1 MSAAERIS
9 QRVARANTRLT
20 SNRYDDSLA
29 GETSELLARLRKI
42 RARSTATTQGSSIST
57 APLLNSSEA
66 PSAAKRRRVE
76 RTESAVNA
84 HDELRWQDNLLTWT
98 RGSTLVRTF
107 SFSSPVLQAFWTL
120 FSVTS
125 SDSIQTAPG
134 KTRANQHTDPPVPAL
149 CVFFEQAV
157 HIHFPGIGEQV
168 DMGLPFRFARAFP
181 APVGFLI
188 QRQIES
194 EDERIASRLQRP
206 ATSTSLPQAASSSFG
221 YPFPDLSNSSDS
233 SYSLSHLIDET
244 DEASASQ
251 LHQDATRLLP
261 MVFYLSRCYDDLVP
275 VDRFPQLS
283 FSLSPSDDPKP
294 ITHGPASPFGEMD
307 EVVVFVSAHND
318 QHLPPYIVTT
328 SARNSAVRVYAFAA
342 RPEAFE
348 ATPALLSTPRV
359 PSSLTITTA
368 GSNGATTA
376 AGSQPFGIQSH
387 DDDPQPMTGHARTL
401 SDTNGA
407 ISSTALGR
415 GFPTTIRK
423 SARIDLE
430 RRTSGMIS
438 TAMGRDPSGRSR
450 RISAMH
456 SGAGERRSTG
466 RKDDQAGQA
475 RDRTLANIS
484 HTADGLRLQSQAYPH
499 DAMMDELGGGGGTS
513 MRITTNPTPAVRL
526 RRSSQAAARTPYGG
540 PRNSNRTSTSA
551 VKSRPSMNLS
561 RLDTAIDP
569 TRFSSTIATGTAD
582 GIRADAIDAD
592 TGITDDDDVDL
603 AHIADMDSFARSFAC
618 VCLLDEIKIEGLSSA
633 QHLANLQVSSATFE
647 RLDPDAAYLFL
658 SVPAISQTF
667 CRRLGYQRLGS
678 QDRSRKL
685 PFCKPPAKLQA
696 ASVIPSAALAPI
708 QTLAPHSTEVLTM
721 SSDGTLQ
728 LHFAPP
734 STGSEALDIS
744 AFGPLAQA
752 RDRLA
757 GQGCSIHLRAA
768 TAGPKSCVQLA
779 SAESQDTI
787 DVDLDFRP
795 RCPVTARVLK
805 VLAQTVPS
813 RLVAK
818 IKSRWIQ
825 TRFLAGAQ
833 PLSRYGRAAFEADW
847 AALSLILGSSP
858 SPPSVASEGTRGPT
872 AHSLFGD
879 DSLLRGLVPLS
890 GGVDSAK
897 ANSGSQANNEHALE
911 RDEAGHVLLALY
923 LLAEETRLDASHPDD
938 VVSKVA
944 HLAAAMAQRYHSAS
958 WVEAI
963 HRRLVPGQ
971 PDVSP
976 GMATAPIGRADA
988 GIEGPPT
995 DLYQVLLNMASGS
1008 SERVSSLQTWI
1019 ATGSASA
1026 NVTHASSTFP
1036 VLDAV
1041 LRVFSIFGE
1050 AKAGRQPV
1058 RTTVVESMISNG
1070 LDLETLRRLPFGI
1083 ALPLYQAIRACQIEP
1098 PSGKS
1103 AEFYHMIQRAEL
1115 ALNASAQ
1122 RGSLS
1127 TANARQIPEQLIRT
1141 LPEDA
1146 PLDAICAQLF
1156 SRDFRL
1162 RDVVAMLKT
1171 DSLNSVYVSEGEN
1184 QTEAAITEQHNAA
1197 VAAIGERT
1205 KALPPGRA
1213 MLFMTSRHFSPTHKW
1228 RIPSICLAVKVR
1240 PRGTTIEP
1248 DTKAESAGLDWP
1260 EFHNG
1265 VASVLEL
1272 NLAANVGVDS
1282 KWIFAHLGE
1291 QVTARHAGFLYGL
1304 GLMKQLPTL
1313 TPVHVFRYLKM
1324 RNNLLTIG
1332 FLLGMAVSTVGTAD
1346 PTARHLIG
1354 MQLTAFLPPGSAPL
1368 NLSTITQTAGLLA
1381 MGLVF
1386 LGSNHRWTAKR
1397 MLDQIGAQESPTPNI
1412 QPQHREAH
1420 SLSAGLALGL
1430 VYLGKGRGD
1439 GMKSLPDKRIVA
1451 RLVHLIKGSS
1461 GTNEGLSL
1469 AGSLRPDEAP
1479 KEGLEVNLTSAPAAL
1494 AFGLI
1499 YLRSNSRMIADVMA
1513 PPRTPRELDMLRPD
1527 VHFVHVLSRSLILW
1541 DTIQP
1546 SNEWLH
1552 SMLPTW
1558 LQERIEAG
1566 KPISEAAQLAQINME
1581 AGACFAIGLK
1591 FAGSKDQKACECLW
1605 QQLHKLD
1612 KQVKVQTVSFF
1623 SKIRKA
1629 AIQAALDQARISL
1642 ALVLAG
1648 SGDVDLLRH
1657 LRRAHGD
1664 VEGDVCYG
1672 SHMASHMALGLLF
1685 LGGGRFTLGTS
1696 DLAIAALLISF
1707 LPPFP
1712 RWSGDNRAHL
1722 QAFRH
1727 LWFLAIEPRL
1737 LIATDVETNQLVS
1750 LPIQITAG
1758 DKDSSE
1764 WHASTPLLLPIR
1776 QLSGS
1781 IQTAT
1786 DRYWPASIDSST
1798 MPGRT
1803 AASGSLAAS
1812 TARASASTT
1821 SQMLFVQRKTAH
1833 LDYLADPHGSRSLS
1847 SRAVETAPMDLLP
1860 DATELIGPGV
1870 SELREALRG
1879 LLDAGKQRE
1888 LVRTLCLLSS
1898 PSHVEG
1904 VAETD
1909 AMAPLMRAV
1918 AMECLTM
1925 DKMYMLPAY
1934 ASIVQL
1940 QQTALSSSRG
1950 WLRSYRDVRFAD
1962 EFYQRH
1968 YARLF
1973 ADGVDSSKHMPLVQV
1988 ALLTTL
1994 RRQAQQQARELF
2006 DSSAA
2011 LRDTI
2016 TNRLIAEQ
2024 NDSSNESLSQAE
2036 VGDFWTVLVAS
2047 ETPDLEEVRDLIQSI
2062 KEYIRTSMS
2071 AIDSMDDG
2079 ESVATLQSRIRMVT
2093 DAAFGGADRAP
2104 WTSYV
2109 LDHVVDRLLG
2119 SL

>member
-1 MSAAERIS
+1 MDCGDVVE
-9 QRVARANTRLT
+9 
-20 SNRYDDSLA
+20 

-42 RARSTATTQGSSIST
+42 RARSTATTLGSSVSV
-57 APLLNSSEA
+57 APPPDSSEPA
-66 PSAAKRRRVE
+66 TAKRQRVDG
-76 RTESAVNA
+76 SGHHASA

-107 SFSSPVLQAFWTL
+107 SFSSPVLQSFWTL
-120 FSVTS
+120 FSMTS
-125 SDSIQTAPG
+125 PDTIQIAPG
-134 KTRANQHTDPPVPAL
+134 KTRANQHSNAPVRAL

-168 DMGLPFRFARAFP
+168 DMDLPFRFSKAFP

-206 ATSTSLPQAASSSFG
+206 TTPSSLPQTASRSG
-221 YPFPDLSNSSDS
+221 YPFPDLSSSSDS
-233 SYSLSHLIDET
+233 SYSLSHMIDDN
-244 DEASASQ
+244 DEASTSQ
-251 LHQDATRLLP
+251 LHHDATRLLP

-275 VDRFPQLS
+275 VDRFPQMS
-283 FSLSPSDDPKP
+283 FSLCPSNDPRP

-307 EVVVFVSAHND
+307 EVVVFVSTHD
-318 QHLPPYIVTT
+318 SQFYPSYIVTT
-328 SARNSAVRVYAFAA
+328 SVRNSAIRIYAFAA

-348 ATPALLSTPRV
+348 STPTLLSTARV
-359 PSSLTITTA
+359 PSSLAFTSA
-368 GSNGATTA
+368 GSNRATSA
-376 AGSQPFGIQSH
+376 AGSQPLGSQGL
-387 DDDPQPMTGHARTL
+387 DDQGHPTKGHARTL

-407 ISSTALGR
+407 TSSIALGR
-415 GFPTTIRK
+415 GFPTTVRK
-423 SARIDLE
+423 SARIDLD
-430 RRTSGMIS
+430 RRTSGMTS
-438 TAMGRDPSGRSR
+438 AAMGRDPSGRSR

-456 SGAGERRSTG
+456 SGAPERRSTG
-466 RKDDQAGQA
+466 RKDDQASQA

-513 MRITTNPTPAVRL
+513 MRIPNIPTPGARL
-526 RRSSQAAARTPYGG
+526 RRSSQVAARTPYGG

-561 RLDTAIDP
+561 RLDTTIDP

-582 GIRADAIDAD
+582 GIRAEAIEAD
-592 TGITDDDDVDL
+592 NGITDDGDVDL
-603 AHIADMDSFARSFAC
+603 AHVADMDSFARSFAS
-618 VCLLDEIKIEGLSSA
+618 VCLLEEIKIPDLGSPQGLQDLQISSA
-633 QHLANLQVSSATFE
+633 SFD

-658 SVPAISQTF
+658 SVPAIGQTF

-678 QDRSRKL
+678 RDKYRNL
-685 PFCKPPAKLQA
+685 PFCKAPAKLQA
-696 ASVIPSAALAPI
+696 AAVIQSAAVVPV
-708 QTLAPHSTEVLTM
+708 QTLSSDSTEVITL
-721 SSDGTLQ
+721 SSDGAFQ

-734 STGSEALDIS
+734 SSGLVALDIS
-744 AFGPLAQA
+744 TFGPLTLA

-757 GQGCSIHLRAA
+757 EYGTSIHLRA
-768 TAGPKSCVQLA
+768 TTTGTKSCVQLV
-779 SAESQDTI
+779 SAGCPDPN
-787 DVDLDFRP
+787 DVDLNFRP
-795 RCPVTARVLK
+795 KCSTTAKVIE

-818 IKSRWIQ
+818 IKSSWIQ
-825 TRFLAGAQ
+825 TRFLTSVR
-833 PLSRYGRAAFEADW
+833 PLTRYGRAAIEADW
-847 AALSLILGSSP
+847 DALSLVLGSSP
-858 SPPSVASEGTRGPT
+858 SHPSVVSQGDRWPA

-879 DSLLRGLVPLS
+879 DALLHRLAQLS
-890 GGVDSAK
+890 SSVDTVKPSGDVRAK
-897 ANSGSQANNEHALE
+897 VEDALE
-911 RDEAGHVLLALY
+911 REEAGHVLLALY
-923 LLAEETRLDASHPDD
+923 LLAEETRLDTSHSEE
-938 VVSKVA
+938 VIGKVA
-944 HLAAAMAQRYHSAS
+944 RLAVAVAQRHESLS
-958 WVEAI
+958 WVEAL
-963 HRRLVPGQ
+963 RCRLFLGSA
-971 PDVSP
+971 DVSLE
-976 GMATAPIGRADA
+976 RASASINRTVDDL
-988 GIEGPPT
+988 ESVPT
-995 DLYQVLLNMASGS
+995 DLYRVLLNMASGS
-1008 SERVSSLQTWI
+1008 RERVSSLQSWI
-1019 ATGSASA
+1019 ATSSAS
-1026 NVTHASSTFP
+1026 VYITHAAGTFP
-1036 VLDAV
+1036 VLDAI
-1041 LRVFSIFGE
+1041 LRTFAVFAESSVH
-1050 AKAGRQPV
+1050 RQPV
-1058 RTTVVESMISNG
+1058 WATVVESMISNG

-1083 ALPLYQAIRACQIEP
+1083 SLPLYQAIRRCQVEP

-1115 ALNASAQ
+1115 AVNASTQ
-1122 RGSLS
+1122 RDLLS

-1171 DSLNSVYVSEGEN
+1171 DSLNSVYVAEGEN
-1184 QTEAAITEQHNAA
+1184 QTETAITEQHNAA

-1205 KALPPGRA
+1205 KALPTGRA
-1213 MLFMTSRHFSPTHKW
+1213 MLFMTSRQFSATHKW
-1228 RIPSICLAVKVR
+1228 LIPPICLAVKVR

-1248 DTKAESAGLDWP
+1248 DTKAETVGLDWP

-1272 NLAANVGVDS
+1272 NLATSVSVDS

-1304 GLMKQLPTL
+1304 GLMKQLPSL

-1412 QPQHREAH
+1412 QPQHREAY

-1461 GTNEGLSL
+1461 GTTEGFPT
-1469 AGSLRPDEAP
+1469 ADGLRPDQGP
-1479 KEGLEVNLTSAPAAL
+1479 KEDPEVNLTSAPAAL
-1494 AFGLI
+1494 AFGLM
-1499 YLRSNSRMIADVMA
+1499 YLRSNSRMIADIMA
-1513 PPRTPRELDMLRPD
+1513 PPRTSQELDTLRPD
-1527 VHFVHVLSRSLILW
+1527 VHFIHVLARSLILW
-1541 DTIQP
+1541 DSIQP
-1546 SNEWLH
+1546 SADWLH
-1552 SMLPTW
+1552 SILPAW
-1558 LQERIEAG
+1558 LQKRIKAG
-1566 KPISEAAQLAQINME
+1566 KTISEAAQLAQINME
-1581 AGACFAIGLK
+1581 AGACFAVGLK
-1591 FAGSKDQKACECLW
+1591 YAGSKDSKACDCLW

-1696 DLAIAALLISF
+1696 DLGIAALLISF

-1727 LWFLAIEPRL
+1727 LWYLAIEPRL
-1737 LIATDVETNQLVS
+1737 LIAADIETNQLVS
-1750 LPIQITAG
+1750 LPIKITSDGKA
-1758 DKDSSE
+1758 SSD
-1764 WHASTPLLLPIR
+1764 WHASTPLLLPNR
-1776 QLSGS
+1776 LLSGS

-1786 DRYWPASIDSST
+1786 SRYWSASMDSST
-1798 MPGRT
+1798 VSDRT
-1803 AASGSLAAS
+1803 GSSGSLVAPAAKS
-1812 TARASASTT
+1812 SSATT
-1821 SQMLFVQRKTAH
+1821 SQILFVKRKTAH
-1833 LDYLADPHGSRSLS
+1833 LDFLADPHGSRSLS
-1847 SRAVETAPMDLLP
+1847 SRAIETAPMDLLP
-1860 DATELIGPGV
+1860 DATELVGPGV
-1870 SELREALRG
+1870 SELREAMRG
-1879 LLDAGKQRE
+1879 FLDVGKQRE
-1888 LVRTLCLLSS
+1888 LVRSLCLVSAS
-1898 PSHVEG
+1898 SHVEG
-1904 VAETD
+1904 IAETD
-1909 AMAPLMRAV
+1909 AIAPSMRAV

-1925 DKMYMLPAY
+1925 DKMYVLPAY

-1940 QQTALSSSRG
+1940 QQTSSSSSPD
-1950 WLRSYRDVRFAD
+1950 WLRHYRDVRFAD

-1968 YARLF
+1968 YPRLL
-1973 ADGVDSSKHMPLVQV
+1973 ADGANASKHMPLVQP
-1988 ALLTTL
+1988 ALLATL
-1994 RRQAQQQARELF
+1994 RRRAQQQAKALF
-2006 DSSAA
+2006 DRSAA
-2011 LRDTI
+2011 LRDAI
-2016 TNRLIAEQ
+2016 TDLLAADQDGASRTM
-2024 NDSSNESLSQAE
+2024 LSQVE
-2036 VGDFWTVLVAS
+2036 VGDVWKVLVAS
-2047 ETPDLEEVRDLIQSI
+2047 ETPSTKVGRELVQSI
-2062 KEYIRTSMS
+2062 KEHIRTSVS
-2071 AIDSMDDG
+2071 ATDSMDDG
-2079 ESVATLQSRIRMVT
+2079 ESIASLKARIRLVT
-2093 DAAFGGADRAP
+2093 DAAFGSADRAP
-2104 WTSYV
+2104 WTSYI
-2109 LDHVVDRLLG
+2109 LDHVVDRLLDG
-2119 SL
+2119 L

>member
-9 QRVARANTRLT
+9 QRVARA
-20 SNRYDDSLA
+20 SAHISPIDYDDTFT

-42 RARSTATTQGSSIST
+42 RARSTASTQGSSVSTTPQPNSST
-57 APLLNSSEA
+57 AE
-66 PSAAKRRRVE
+66 AAKQRRDNGSEDRV
-76 RTESAVNA
+76 SA

-107 SFSSPVLQAFWTL
+107 SFSSPVLQSFWTL

-125 SDSIQTAPG
+125 ADTIQIAPG
-134 KTRANQHTDPPVPAL
+134 KTRANQKTNPPVRAL
-149 CVFFEQAV
+149 CVFFEQVV
-157 HIHFPGIGEQV
+157 HIHFPGLGEQV
-168 DMGLPFRFARAFP
+168 DMDLPFRFSKAFP

-206 ATSTSLPQAASSSFG
+206 FASTFVPQAASSSG
-221 YPFPDLSNSSDS
+221 YPFPNLSNSSDS
-233 SYSLSHLIDET
+233 SYSLSHMIGENDEDST
-244 DEASASQ
+244 SQ
-251 LHQDATRLLP
+251 LHHDATRLLP

-307 EVVVFVSAHND
+307 EIIVFVSPHND
-318 QHLPPYIVTT
+318 PHFPPYIVTT
-328 SARNSAVRVYAFAA
+328 SVRNSAVRVYAFAA

-359 PSSLTITTA
+359 PSSLAITST
-368 GSNGATTA
+368 GSNGATNA
-376 AGSQPFGIQSH
+376 AGSQPLGNQGQ
-387 DDDPQPMTGHARTL
+387 DDYQLPIADHARTL

-407 ISSTALGR
+407 TSSTALGR
-415 GFPTTIRK
+415 GFPTTVCK

-430 RRTSGMIS
+430 RRTSGMAS
-438 TAMGRDPSGRSR
+438 AAMGRDPSGRSR

-456 SGAGERRSTG
+456 SGAAERRSTG
-466 RKDDQAGQA
+466 RKDDQASQT

-499 DAMMDELGGGGGTS
+499 DAMMDELGDGGGTS
-513 MRITTNPTPAVRL
+513 MRIPTNPTPAARL

-551 VKSRPSMNLS
+551 VMSRPSMNLS
-561 RLDTAIDP
+561 RLDTTIDP
-569 TRFSSTIATGTAD
+569 TRFSSTIAPGTVD
-582 GIRADAIDAD
+582 GMRADAVDAD
-592 TGITDDDDVDL
+592 NGIIDDGDVDL
-603 AHIADMDSFARSFAC
+603 AHIADIDSFARSFAC
-618 VCLLDEIKIEGLSSA
+618 VCLLDEIKIPGHVSP
-633 QHLANLQVSSATFE
+633 QDLADLRVSNASFD
-647 RLDPDAAYLFL
+647 RLDPSAAYLFL
-658 SVPAISQTF
+658 SVPGISQTF
-667 CRRLGYQRLGS
+667 CRRLGYQRFGS
-678 QDRSRKL
+678 RDRYRNL
-685 PFCKPPAKLQA
+685 PFCKAPAKLQA
-696 ASVIPSAALAPI
+696 AAVIPSATLVPV
-708 QTLAPHSTEVLTM
+708 QTLASTSTEVLSI
-721 SSDGTLQ
+721 SSDGAFQ

-734 STGSEALDIS
+734 PSGGEALDIS
-744 AFGPLAQA
+744 TFGPLAQA
-752 RDRLA
+752 RHRLA
-757 GQGCSIHLRAA
+757 EHGSSIHLRA
-768 TAGPKSCVQLA
+768 TTTGMESCVQLA
-779 SAESQDTI
+779 SAESQDRV

-795 RCPVTARVLK
+795 RCTITAKVLE

-818 IKSRWIQ
+818 IKSRWVK
-825 TRFLAGAQ
+825 TRFLTSAK
-833 PLSRYGRAAFEADW
+833 PLARYGRAAVEADW
-847 AALSLILGSSP
+847 DALSLVLGSSP
-858 SPPSVASEGTRGPT
+858 SHSSVVDERARRTT
-872 AHSLFGD
+872 AHSLFAD
-879 DSLLRGLVPLS
+879 DPLLRGLAQLGGMVDAAKSSS
-890 GGVDSAK
+890 GLNAKTVD
-897 ANSGSQANNEHALE
+897 ALE

-923 LLAEETRLDASHPDD
+923 LLAEQMRLDTSRSED
-938 VVSKVA
+938 VVSKVVL
-944 HLAAAMAQRYHSAS
+944 LAVDVARRYQSLS
-958 WVEAI
+958 WVEAL
-963 HRRLVPGQ
+963 HCRLVPDQ
-971 PDVSP
+971 PDVSLHLST
-976 GMATAPIGRADA
+976 ATTSRTDAD
-988 GIEGPPT
+988 IQNPPT
-995 DLYQVLLNMASGS
+995 DLYRVLLNMASGS
-1008 SERVSSLQTWI
+1008 SERVSSLQSWI
-1019 ATGSASA
+1019 ATGSSSPTITNAS
-1026 NVTHASSTFP
+1026 VTFP

-1041 LRVFSIFGE
+1041 LRTFAIFGG
-1050 AKAGRQPV
+1050 ANAGHQPV
-1058 RTTVVESMISNG
+1058 WTTVVETMINNG
-1070 LDLETLRRLPFGI
+1070 LDSEALRRLPFGI
-1083 ALPLYQAIRACQIEP
+1083 ALPLYQAIRSCQINP

-1103 AEFYHMIQRAEL
+1103 AEFYHMVQRAEL
-1115 ALNASAQ
+1115 ALNASTQ
-1122 RGSLS
+1122 RGLLS
-1127 TANARQIPEQLIRT
+1127 TANARQIPEHLIRT

-1171 DSLNSVYVSEGEN
+1171 DSVNSVYVAEGEN
-1184 QTEAAITEQHNAA
+1184 QTEAAITEQHNAT

-1213 MLFMTSRHFSPTHKW
+1213 MLFMTSRQFSPTHKW

-1248 DTKAESAGLDWP
+1248 DTKTETAGLDWP

-1272 NLAANVGVDS
+1272 NLAANVSVDS

-1304 GLMKQLPTL
+1304 GLMKQLSTL

-1412 QPQHREAH
+1412 QPQHREAY

-1461 GTNEGLSL
+1461 DVKEGLSV
-1469 AGSLRPDEAP
+1469 AGGLRPVEGP
-1479 KEGLEVNLTSAPAAL
+1479 KDDLEVNLTSAPAAL

-1499 YLRSNSRMIADVMA
+1499 YMRSNSRMIADIMA
-1513 PPRTPRELDMLRPD
+1513 PPRTPRELDLLRPD
-1527 VHFVHVLSRSLILW
+1527 VLFIHVLARSLILW
-1541 DTIQP
+1541 DSIQP

-1552 SMLPTW
+1552 NILPTW
-1558 LQERIEAG
+1558 LQKRIQAT
-1566 KPISEAAQLAQINME
+1566 KSISEAAQLAQINME

-1591 FAGSKDQKACECLW
+1591 YAGSKDQKACDCLW

-1648 SGDVDLLRH
+1648 SGDVNLLRH

-1685 LGGGRFTLGTS
+1685 LGGGRITLGTS
-1696 DLAIAALLISF
+1696 DLGLAALLISF

-1727 LWFLAIEPRL
+1727 LWYLAIEPRL

-1750 LPIQITAG
+1750 LPIKITA
-1758 DKDSSE
+1758 DDERSRD
-1764 WHASTPLLLPIR
+1764 WHASTPLLLPNR
-1776 QLSGS
+1776 RLSGS

-1786 DRYWPASIDSST
+1786 SRYWSTSVDSST
-1798 MPGRT
+1798 MTDRT
-1803 AASGSLAAS
+1803 VASGLLAAS
-1812 TARASASTT
+1812 TARASALTT
-1821 SQMLFVQRKTAH
+1821 SQILFVKRKTAH
-1833 LDYLADPHGSRSLS
+1833 LDFLADPHGSRSLS
-1847 SRAVETAPMDLLP
+1847 SRAIETAPMDLLAN
-1860 DATELIGPGV
+1860 ATELIGPGE
-1870 SELREALRG
+1870 SELREAMRG
-1879 LLDAGKQRE
+1879 FLCAGKQRE
-1888 LVRTLCLLSS
+1888 LVRSLCLVSAS
-1898 PSHVEG
+1898 SHVEG
-1904 VAETD
+1904 GEGTD
-1909 AMAPLMRAV
+1909 AIAPLMRAV
-1918 AMECLTM
+1918 VMECLTM

-1934 ASIVQL
+1934 ISIVQL
-1940 QQTALSSSRG
+1940 QRMSSSSRD
-1950 WLRSYRDVRFAD
+1950 WLRQYRDVRFAD
-1962 EFYQRH
+1962 EFYQH
-1968 YARLF
+1968 PYTRLF
-1973 ADGVDSSKHMPLVQV
+1973 VRGDDPGKHLPLVQI
-1988 ALLTTL
+1988 ALLKTL
-1994 RRQAQQQARELF
+1994 RRQAQQKARAIF

-2011 LRDTI
+2011 LRDAI
-2016 TNRLIAEQ
+2016 TNCLISEQ
-2024 NDSSNESLSQAE
+2024 DDSSSTMLSQAGE
-2036 VGDFWTVLVAS
+2036 SDFRKVVVAS
-2047 ETPDLEEVRDLIQSI
+2047 EVPSLGEARDLVQSI
-2062 KEYIRTSMS
+2062 KEFIRTETS
-2071 AIDSMDDG
+2071 ATNLMDD
-2079 ESVATLQSRIRMVT
+2079 EDNVTALKFRIRMVT
-2093 DAAFGGADRAP
+2093 GTAFGGASRAP
-2104 WTSYV
+2104 WTSFV
-2109 LDHVVDRLLG
+2109 LDHVVDSLLG